1 MGLQKDLN
9 MHGDDFSWLATAFF
23 IAYAIAELPQCRQGA
38 RTLVFSW
45 VH

>member
-23 IAYAIAELPQCRQGA
+23 IAYAVAELPQCI
-38 RTLVFSW
+38 
-45 VH
+45 